1 MTKNTDISRL
11 RREYSLK
18 VLDEKSVNRNP
29 FEQFS
34 LWMNE
39 VLELNIIDSTAMII
53 ATSDKNCKPSVRTVL
68 LKEFSNDGFIFFT
81 NYKSQKGSEIL
92 SNPKVEALFY
102 WKEIERQVRI
112 SGKAKKIS
120 ANKSEDY
127 FHSRPI
133 ESQIAAWSSIQS
145 RKIPHRKYLEDS
157 FLNAK
162 NKFAGKE
169 IPLPPFW
176 GGFKIVP
183 DYFEFW
189 QGRENRLHDRIV
201 YSKSKSNWNIARLS
215 P

>member
-1 MTKNTDISRL
+1 MIKNTDISRL

-18 VLDEKSVNRNP
+18 VLDEKSVSRNP

-34 LWMNE
+34 VWMND
-39 VLELNIIDSTAMII
+39 VLELNIMDSTAMII
-53 ATSDKNCKPSVRTVL
+53 ATSDKNGKPSVRTVL
-68 LKEFSNDGFIFFT
+68 LKEFSDDGFIFYT

-92 SNPKVEALFY
+92 SNPKIETLFF

-112 SGKAKKIS
+112 SGKAKKIP
-120 ANKSEDY
+120 AKESEYY
-127 FHSRPI
+127 FHSRPL

-145 RKIPHRKYLEDS
+145 KIVPNRKYIEDS
-157 FLNAK
+157 FLNVK
-162 NKFAGKE
+162 NKFEGKE

-176 GGFKIVP
+176 GGFKIIP

-201 YSKSKSNWNIARLS
+201 YSKVKSNWDIVRLS

>member
-18 VLDEKSVNRNP
+18 VLDEKSVSINP

-34 LWMNE
+34 IWMND

-53 ATSDKNCKPSVRTVL
+53 ATSDKNGKPSVRTVL
-68 LKEFSNDGFIFFT
+68 LKEFNDNGFIFFT
-81 NYKSQKGSEIL
+81 NYKSRKGSELL
-92 SNPKVEALFY
+92 SNPKLEALFF

-112 SGKAKKIS
+112 SGKAKKITS
-120 ANKSEDY
+120 KESEDY
-127 FHSRPI
+127 FHSRPLD
-133 ESQIAAWSSIQS
+133 SQIAAWSSLQS
-145 RKIPHRKYLEDS
+145 KIIPDRKYLEES
-157 FLNAK
+157 FLYIK
-162 NKFAGKE
+162 NKFDGKV

-176 GGFKIVP
+176 GGFKIIP

-201 YSKSKSNWNIARLS
+201 YSKKKSNWKIARLS